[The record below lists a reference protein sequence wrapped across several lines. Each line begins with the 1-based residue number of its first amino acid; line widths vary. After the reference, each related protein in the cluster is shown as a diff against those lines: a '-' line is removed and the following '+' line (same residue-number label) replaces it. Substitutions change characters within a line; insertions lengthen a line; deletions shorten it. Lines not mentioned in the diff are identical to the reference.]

1 LIPFTQSLSKDF
13 STFMIYS
20 EAERER
26 EQAWRIITKSQWDV
40 I

>member
-1 LIPFTQSLSKDF
+1 MEGEVDGQTIALIPFTQSLSKDF

-26 EQAWRIITKSQWDV
+26 EQA
-40 I
+40 